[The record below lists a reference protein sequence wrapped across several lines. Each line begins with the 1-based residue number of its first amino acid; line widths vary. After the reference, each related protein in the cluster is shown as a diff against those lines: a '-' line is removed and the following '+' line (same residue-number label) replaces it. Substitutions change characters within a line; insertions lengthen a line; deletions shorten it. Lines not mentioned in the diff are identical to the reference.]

1 MQQFKKNRVCVCGV
15 GGGAVSEF
23 PSGPVIRSQC
33 FHSCGP
39 GSIPG
44 WGTTIPQAS
53 WCGKKKKKEKNKSK
67 AAEISTYCN
76 SVYLILITYIHVCF
90 YFHEET
96 MRKRARKYS

>member
-15 GGGAVSEF
+15 GGGAVSEL

-53 WCGKKKKKEKNKSK
+53 WCGKKKKKRKKQEQGGRD
-67 AAEISTYCN
+67 
-76 SVYLILITYIHVCF
+76 LHILQQCILDIDNI
-90 YFHEET
+90 
-96 MRKRARKYS
+96 YSCLLLFS